1 MDGRGTLAQDE
12 AFMKLQEHRNQQGDN
27 INIANLFASDSD
39 RFSKFR
45 WEFRENDGIFLK
57 VTLIEV
63 IWHFCNICEIF
74 FLYQPILLLKI
85 QYVI

>member
-45 WEFRENDGIFLK
+45 
-57 VTLIEV
+57 
-63 IWHFCNICEIF
+63 
-74 FLYQPILLLKI
+74 
-85 QYVI
+85 